1 MAVGSKSARD
11 KLRKTGGSSARATGP
26 WGSLSARQKLIA
38 ATKKKT
44 AKKTGT
50 NVLKKTASK
59 PAYAKLIKTSNRA
72 GAIKKLK
79 QTGGGAAKSTKNLNP
94 RSKGQGAGSK
104 YTTKAYQE
112 YLKKMKK
119 GQKKSNLQRKN
130 K

>member
-1 MAVGSKSARD
+1 MAIGSKSARD
-11 KLRKTGGSSARATGP
+11 KLKKTGGSSARATGP

-59 PAYAKLIKTSNRA
+59 SAYAKLKSAGTKA
-72 GAIKKLK
+72 GAKKK
-79 QTGGGAAKSTKNLNP
+79 IIATAGGAARSTKNLNP

-112 YLKKMKK
+112 YLKKMKA
-119 GQKKSNLQRKN
+119 GQKKSNLQRKSR
-130 K
+130 